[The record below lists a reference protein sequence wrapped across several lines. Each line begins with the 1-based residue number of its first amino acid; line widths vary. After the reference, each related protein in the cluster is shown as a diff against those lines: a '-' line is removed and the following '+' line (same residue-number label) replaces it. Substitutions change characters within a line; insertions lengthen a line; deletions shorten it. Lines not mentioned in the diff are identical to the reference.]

1 MLNEKG
7 MVMKRFICVLLV
19 LCVVPFFSLSES
31 IDLSVLSFDELRVLQ
46 TRISQELTTRPEWKG
61 VTVPEGFYEVGVD
74 IPAGKWE
81 IKCGEKSSFGYVSV
95 QYGNNVTDSG
105 AMLLMP
111 MEWTG
116 LIYKDGQGMN
126 RESLT
131 LNLSEGYFLE
141 IKMGQAVFS
150 IPEKIDLGF

>member
-1 MLNEKG
+1 
-7 MVMKRFICVLLV
+7 MKRFVCMIMVLFV
-19 LCVVPFFSLSES
+19 LPVCAFSDE
-31 IDLSVLSFDELRVLQ
+31 IDLSTLSFDELRTLQ
-46 TRISQELTTRPEWKG
+46 TRISHELTTRQEWKN
-61 VTVPEGFYEVGVD
+61 VPVPEGFYEVGVD

-126 RESLT
+126 RESLV
-131 LNLSEGYFLE
+131 LNLQEGYFIE